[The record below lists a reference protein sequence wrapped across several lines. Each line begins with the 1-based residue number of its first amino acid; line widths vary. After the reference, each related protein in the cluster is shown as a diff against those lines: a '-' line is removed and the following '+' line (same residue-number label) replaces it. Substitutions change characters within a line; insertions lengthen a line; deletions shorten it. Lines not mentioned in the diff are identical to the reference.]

1 MFTLIFLILTCIS
14 ILIFIIYE
22 KISENKCKSIA
33 EKAEKAETQEVEA
46 TLEQEKEIPVNNNN
60 NNNNISFIAN
70 NLELQMI
77 DDMKKITN
85 TNSKPATDSCVQAIL
100 PNLDGASPI

>member
-22 KISENKCKSIA
+22 KNSENKSKSTA
-33 EKAEKAETQEVEA
+33 EKVEKLEVEA
-46 TLEQEKEIPVNNNN
+46 ILEQEKEIPVNNNNNN

-85 TNSKPATDSCVQAIL
+85 TNSKPVTDSCVQAIL

>member
-22 KISENKCKSIA
+22 KISENKCKSIT
-33 EKAEKAETQEVEA
+33 EKVETQEVEA
-46 TLEQEKEIPVNNNN
+46 TLELEKEIPVNNNN

-77 DDMKKITN
+77 DDMKKITD
-85 TNSKPATDSCVQAIL
+85 TNCKPATDSCVQAIL

>member
-1 MFTLIFLILTCIS
+1 MFTLIFLIITCIS

-22 KISENKCKSIA
+22 KNSENKSKSTA
-33 EKAEKAETQEVEA
+33 EKVEKLEVEA
-46 TLEQEKEIPVNNNN
+46 ILEQEKEIPVN